1 MRSNIHFSKFALTCI
16 GMFFF
21 ICFIP
26 LFSFAAQP
34 GIHLDTYGASTWT
47 GSSGY
52 TGMDFWT
59 RIVDYDGIADDGS
72 SHTVTVTYPD
82 ATVKTLSLDNKY
94 NDHTAGYYLWD
105 GSIPQPI
112 PAIYSGDYVFRVE
125 DSNGD
130 WSEVIDTVTV
140 NPINPPDETT
150 FQPNYDTVETLTAYF
165 DDVYI
170 NGVLFDDFDS
180 GAVDPDKWQGQPNE
194 VTYENN
200 EIRFEK
206 TVDTSAGSFSF
217 NLKNEPLLNE
227 FKATVRADTIL
238 GDSSKAR
245 LSASFWQE
253 NGIDVYF
260 QIRIHENEATY
271 SIGKDI
277 LVDGHMTW
285 EGIDFASLGPI
296 TQGNNYD
303 LSMQWD
309 GSTITFGVS
318 GLDDGVDY
326 SDTYSPSGTSA
337 PSDPGAKLN
346 IARHLV
352 LDSTTTDF
360 SWDAVPGS
368 EFYRVR
374 LYAFD
379 QNWNEFTIYRGY
391 TGTPSFTLPPGI
403 MKPNGYYR
411 YRVDSYRDHQWLETD
426 NKAGSDR
433 NQTFL
438 ISGPEEAQDPYVDL
452 HSIGVETWTTGT
464 PALTFTDFYI
474 KIHDAQGVPGNIE
487 SVQVLFPD
495 EFTEK
500 TLYLDYND
508 SDTCGIYRAHYFGAI
523 QSGEYTFTVVDKDGN
538 SHSKAETL
546 HSNPID
552 PPLEASFLPG
562 NNTVVGDTK
571 VNFDWDDVPGAAF
584 YQLKIYDKDLNQ
596 LFSFNIPESEYTLP
610 RGLLEENSLYRYR
623 VYSRRQYYEENTD
636 NGASAPSSTWN
647 ANTFF
652 TSKINGTAL
661 PAMNIDTFG
670 VAVWQGPHPETG
682 SPVYELEF
690 YAMVTDSDSVPENI
704 EKVEVTYPDG
714 TTTILLKYVD
724 MSEWESNYYVYES
737 YSDLSLIQDTSNSSG
752 IYTFR
757 VVDFDGNEVVLTDTL
772 TNVSDNVLP
781 WPTNLSPADNTVLST
796 TTPKITWDAVP
807 GVSYY
812 KVRILTGWGGNTV
825 HWSSELTQNQYT
837 VPEGVL
843 EPDTVY
849 SYRVY
854 AYREAINKEIDF
866 YSGSNYWHS
875 TNNRF
880 TVKKNATIPTS
891 KEVTID
897 LSMGWNLINSCLEPS
912 DATVDSIL
920 SYVNDNI
927 SSVWKWHN
935 DGWAVYLPN
944 EADKGVLYADSK
956 GFSLLEKIHS
966 GEGFW
971 VNANTAQTLNIDG
984 TQPSSTSSSLTSG
997 WNLAGL
1003 KSDQA
1008 KTIADLISGNET
1020 IIASVWKWQD
1030 GGWAV
1035 YLPGQDDGGAAYA
1048 DSKGF
1053 SVLSDIEPGE
1063 GFWVNCNAEMTLD

>member
-1 MRSNIHFSKFALTCI
+1 MRSKINFSKFTIPCI
-16 GMFFF
+16 GIVFF
-21 ICFIP
+21 IFFIP
-26 LFSFAAQP
+26 LFSFAVQP
-34 GIHLDTYGASTWT
+34 GINLDHYGASTWT
-47 GSSGY
+47 TSSGY
-52 TGMDFWT
+52 TGIDFW
-59 RIVDYDGIADDGS
+59 IQVVDYDGIADDGS

-82 ATVKTLSLDNKY
+82 ATEKTLSFDYKS

-112 PAIYSGDYVFRVE
+112 NPATYSGDYVFRVE

-140 NPINPPDETT
+140 NPIDPPDDTT
-150 FQPNYDTVETLTAYF
+150 LQPNYDTVETLTAYF

-180 GAVDPDKWQGQPNE
+180 GAFDPDKWNWQPDG

-217 NLKNEPLLNE
+217 HLKDEPLLNE

-245 LSASFWQE
+245 LVASFWQE
-253 NGIDVYF
+253 NGIDVYS
-260 QIRIHENEATY
+260 QIRIQENDATY

-296 TQGNNYD
+296 TQGNNYE

-309 GSTITFGVS
+309 GSMITFGVS
-318 GLDDGVDY
+318 GLDDSVDY
-326 SDTYSPSGTSA
+326 SATYSPPGTISA
-337 PSDPGAKLN
+337 PSDPGARLN
-346 IARHLV
+346 IARHLG

-374 LYAFD
+374 VYAFN
-379 QNWNEFTIYRGY
+379 QNWKNFTIYRGY
-391 TGTPSFTLPPGI
+391 TRTPSFTLPPGV
-403 MKPNGYYR
+403 MKPNGYYS

-426 NKAGSDR
+426 NKAGSDT

-438 ISGPEEAQDPYVDL
+438 IAGSVEAQDPYVDL
-452 HSIGVETWTTGT
+452 HSIGVETWTAGT

-487 SVQVLFPD
+487 SVKVLFPD

-500 TLYLDYND
+500 TLYLDYNE
-508 SDTCGIYRAHYFGAI
+508 SDTCGIYRAHYFGTI

-538 SHSKAETL
+538 SHTKAEIL
-546 HSNPID
+546 HSYPID
-552 PPLEASFLPG
+552 PPLEASFLPVD
-562 NNTVVGDTK
+562 NTVVGDTT

-584 YQLKIYDKDLNQ
+584 YRLKIYDKDLNQ

-610 RGLLEENSLYRYR
+610 KGLLEENSLYGYR
-623 VYSRRQYYEENTD
+623 VYSQREYYEDNSD
-636 NGASAPSSTWN
+636 NGASAPSSLWN
-647 ANTFF
+647 APTFF
-652 TSKINGTAL
+652 TNKINGTAL
-661 PAMNIDTFG
+661 PEMNIDTLG
-670 VAVWQGPHPETG
+670 VAVWQVPHPETG

-690 YAMVTDSDSVPENI
+690 YTMVTDSDKVPENI

-724 MSEWESNYYVYES
+724 IPDWEANYYVAES
-737 YSDLSLIQDTSNSSG
+737 YADLSLIQDTSNSSG

-772 TNVSDNVLP
+772 PNVADNVLP
-781 WPTNLSPADNTVLST
+781 WPTNLSPADNAVLSN
-796 TTPKITWDAVP
+796 TTPKITWDPVSGA
-807 GVSYY
+807 SYY
-812 KVRILTGWGGNTV
+812 KVRILTGWGWNTV
-825 HWSSELTQNQYT
+825 HWSGDLTQNQYI
-837 VPEGVL
+837 VPDGIL
-843 EPDTVY
+843 EFDTVY

-854 AYREAINKEIDF
+854 AYREAINNEIDF
-866 YSGSNYWHS
+866 YSGSNNWHS

-880 TVKKNATIPTS
+880 TVTKNAVIPTF
-891 KEVTID
+891 KEANID
-897 LSMGWNLINSCLEPS
+897 LSIGWNLINSYLEPS
-912 DATVDSIL
+912 DKTVNAIL
-920 SYVNDNI
+920 SDVNDNI
-927 SSVWKWHN
+927 ASVWKWDN
-935 DGWAVYLPN
+935 GKWAVYLPDQ
-944 EADKGVLYADSK
+944 ADGGDAYAESK
-956 GFSLLEKIHS
+956 GFSLLSTINP

-971 VNANTAQTLNIDG
+971 VNAVEQT
-984 TQPSSTSSSLTSG
+984 T
-997 WNLAGL
+997 
-1003 KSDQA
+1003 
-1008 KTIADLISGNET
+1008 
-1020 IIASVWKWQD
+1020 
-1030 GGWAV
+1030 
-1035 YLPGQDDGGAAYA
+1035 LP
-1048 DSKGF
+1048 
-1053 SVLSDIEPGE
+1053 
-1063 GFWVNCNAEMTLD
+1063 